1 MEKLVKK
8 NSCKYQVFISL
19 FPYALC
25 EKQGYIP
32 VWCPNSCSIEYNTD
46 TSAGHPTE
54 DGDIV
59 RYSLETRRVN
69 DKEH

>member
-1 MEKLVKK
+1 M
-8 NSCKYQVFISL
+8 FIEL

-25 EKQGYIP
+25 KKQGYIP

-46 TSAGHPTE
+46 TSAGHPME
-54 DGDIV
+54 DDDIV
-59 RYSLETRRVN
+59 RYSLETGRVN